1 MQDTCMLCNI
11 LITKYEKKY
20 YEGLCTSCYNK
31 KYYSDNLKRAIKKA
45 IDFSFDDPTTG
56 LNKIICPYCR
66 RTFKDEDGYYFNLGE
81 GEWECP
87 NCGKISDFTTHVDIY
102 YNVTKKEGDN

>member
-1 MQDTCMLCNI
+1 ML
-11 LITKYEKKY
+11 
-20 YEGLCTSCYNK
+20 
-31 KYYSDNLKRAIKKA
+31 RIKESA
-45 IDFSFDDPTTG
+45 
-56 LNKIICPYCR
+56 CR

-102 YNVTKKEGDN
+102 YNVTKKVNECADRLSYKNKGS